1 MRNNT
6 VRKQKKYVTKSFGD
20 IWLYYLSVYLFIL
33 FSLIPLRVFPSC
45 LLVTVLFSFSSWSK
59 SLWHLFFPP
68 LFPDY
73 SFCIY
78 FEPIYSL
85 YIDFYLY
92 YIYIILIF
100 IIIFIFILIHIY
112 SITCLPNFSLP
123 SQQIIICGGE
133 PPEKKRAIKKILLP
147 IHRLPCF
154 IGHTFLTGSLLE
166 TKGRRLFLS
175 SKLHLQ

>member
-1 MRNNT
+1 MCFFNFHFDPNLP
-6 VRKQKKYVTKSFGD
+6 D
-20 IWLYYLSVYLFIL
+20 IL
-33 FSLIPLRVFPSC
+33 FSSPLS
-45 LLVTVLFSFSSWSK
+45 
-59 SLWHLFFPP
+59 
-68 LFPDY
+68 PDY

-147 IHRLPCF
+147 IHRLSCF
-154 IGHTFLTGSLLE
+154 IGTVVDTVGLLKK
-166 TKGRRLFLS
+166 KGTV
-175 SKLHLQ
+175 Q